1 MRIRTILIYRTG
13 ETHPEIVRD
22 VGNYMDWFAR
32 VVGDRAALMPHDAV
46 TEPVPPRAA
55 LDGIDGM
62 VVTGSPLS
70 LVEPEA
76 WMEDAAAF
84 VDEAAGRGVPILG
97 ICFGHQLVGHA
108 FGGRVRKNPRGWEA
122 GTHEV
127 ALTED
132 GRRDPLF
139 RGVPERVRVIQSHR
153 DEVADLGPTTVRLAG
168 GAHSENQAIGVGCH
182 VRGVQFHPEMNGSI
196 IRRVIEH
203 RRALLT
209 DDAHATGR
217 GPTAAA
223 EALLAGATDT
233 PDAEQVMRN
242 FVDHFV
248 AKA

>member
-1 MRIRTILIYRTG
+1 MRRILIYRTG

-22 VGNYMDWFAR
+22 VGNYMEWFAR
-32 VVGDRAALMPHDAV
+32 VVGDRAVLEPHDAV
-46 TEPVPPRAA
+46 LEPVPGRGA
-55 LDGIDGM
+55 LEGIDGM

-108 FGGRVRKNPRGWEA
+108 FGGRVRQNPRGWEA

-127 ALTED
+127 ALTD
-132 GRRDPLF
+132 HGRRDPLF
-139 RGVPERVRVIQSHR
+139 HGLPERVRVIQSHR
-153 DEVADLGPTTVRLAG
+153 DEVVELGSTTVRLAG
-168 GAHSENQAIGVGCH
+168 GEHSENQAIGVGCH

-203 RRALLT
+203 RRTLLT
-209 DDAHATGR
+209 VDAHRTGR
-217 GPTAAA
+217 GPTAHA
-223 EALLAGATDT
+223 EALLAGVTDT

-242 FVDHFV
+242 FIDHFV